1 MEYLDEII
9 NLRIKP
15 SDKEKL
21 IDKANEDNLSVSAY
35 CRVKLTKELN
45 FKKSLDEIIFQ
56 EKLNINL
63 DKNLFLEKCNPKY
76 TNTIRLQQRKNNAR
90 KENSIGL

>member
-21 IDKANEDNLSVSAY
+21 IDKANEDNLSVSTY
-35 CRVKLTKELN
+35 CRVQLTKEL
-45 FKKSLDEIIFQ
+45 KQ
-56 EKLNINL
+56 E
-63 DKNLFLEKCNPKY
+63 
-76 TNTIRLQQRKNNAR
+76 
-90 KENSIGL
+90 